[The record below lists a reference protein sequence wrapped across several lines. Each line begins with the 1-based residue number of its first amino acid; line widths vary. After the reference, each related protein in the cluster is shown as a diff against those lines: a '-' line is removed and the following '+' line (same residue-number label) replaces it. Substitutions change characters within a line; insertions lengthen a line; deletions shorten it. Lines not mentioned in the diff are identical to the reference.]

1 MVKVVQDGGII
12 DPKIE
17 KTASILKKLR
27 TSSIEEVAS
36 QLAQNSG
43 YPYIDLHIF
52 PIGSED
58 VLLIPEEKALE
69 LGVVL
74 FHKKTLE
81 VRFAILDPNNQKT
94 LDFIAEISTKNG
106 WESEIYV
113 VSHPS
118 FDRAVEQY
126 KRRTFIDNLDLV
138 RVSLNGED
146 LERFDQDFKEL
157 LSLKESRDINT
168 SRAME
173 IILAGA
179 RKLNASDIHFETEEN
194 ETRLR
199 FRIDGVLQDIGNLPE
214 TVYHLLLSRVK
225 MLGKMRLNIRKEAQD
240 GHFYIDI
247 EGKRIDIRV
256 NSIPGKYGE
265 SINMR
270 LLSSD
275 DIIVDVNDL
284 GLRGLANE
292 QVMKEIRKPHG
303 MILNTGPTG
312 SGKTTTLYTLLSTL
326 NGAGTKIITI
336 EDPIEYSL
344 QGIVQTEVAKD
355 RSYTFATALRAIVRQ
370 DPDIVLVGEIRD
382 DETADIAINAALTGH
397 LLFST
402 IHANSAAAAVPRLI
416 ELSVKPTLITSAMNI
431 IIAQRLVRKLCQHC
445 RISYVPAK
453 TTFDSITRLIS
464 IISPKAKVSIPKNIE
479 ELWQAKGCQHCHM
492 TGYKG
497 RIGIFEVLTMT
508 PEISEIVNGMG
519 SEEEIFKVALE
530 NGMITMTQD
539 GILKALEGITTL
551 DEVWRV
557 ADQTEILQNI
567 YAKLMPSSL
576 SRASLV
582 TETLYAETKHALD
595 SLQSFE
601 EFIKKQD
608 SGLRLPTL
616 FAAAIAMK
624 AGDIHIEPS
633 ETTFEVRFRIDGI
646 LQTVASFPLNEYPGF
661 MGEIKLLGGLKS
673 GEVAGVTD
681 SRFSINLEKA
691 NENVEGNKVDI
702 RLSII
707 LGGFGE
713 TVVMR
718 LLNQSVTKLDL
729 SSLNIRK
736 QSLNRLLTAIEK
748 PYGMILNT
756 GPTGSGKTTTL
767 YSVLARLNKPEI
779 KIITV
784 EDPIEYQISGLL
796 QTQTND
802 EADYTFATAL
812 RALMRQNPDII
823 MIGEIRDNETAE
835 AAIQSA
841 STGHLVL
848 STLHANSAAGTVSR
862 IIKMGV
868 SPDDLANA
876 SNLFMAQRL
885 VRQLCDHCK
894 QESAPTS
901 EELTLIESVIRSVSP
916 AAGIDIPSS
925 RTIWHAVGCPTCNG
939 TGYTGRM
946 TIVEALPI
954 ETDIQELI
962 GRNALVHE
970 IEERAV
976 ELGMIT
982 MAQDGILA
990 VLEGRTSIEEVKR
1003 VTEI

>member
-1 MVKVVQDGGII
+1 MVTVVQNNGVV

-17 KTASILKKLR
+17 RTALILKKLR
-27 TSSIEEVAS
+27 DSSIEEVAS
-36 QLAQNSG
+36 QLAQNAG

-58 VLLIPEEKALE
+58 VLLVPKE
-69 LGVVL
+69 LSLKFGVVL

-81 VRFAILDPNNQKT
+81 VRFGILDPNNQAA
-94 LDFIAEISTKNG
+94 LDFIAEISTEHG

-113 VSHPS
+113 VSRPS
-118 FDRAVEQY
+118 FDRATEQY
-126 KRRTFIDNLDLV
+126 KRRTFIDNLDLI
-138 RVSLNGED
+138 RVALTGKD
-146 LERFDQDFKEL
+146 LDQFDHDFTQL
-157 LSLKESRDINT
+157 LSLKDSHDLNT

-179 RKLNASDIHFETEEN
+179 KKLDASDIHFETQEN
-194 ETRLR
+194 TTRLR
-199 FRIDGVLQDIGNLPE
+199 FRIDGVLQDIGDLP
-214 TVYHLLLSRVK
+214 VAIYHLLLSRVK

-247 EGKRIDIRV
+247 DGKRIDIRV

-275 DIIVDVNDL
+275 DIIVDVDAL

-312 SGKTTTLYTLLSTL
+312 SGKTTTLYTLLSSL

-416 ELSVKPTLITSAMNI
+416 ELSVKPTLITSATNI

-445 RISYVPAK
+445 RVSYVPAK
-453 TTFDSITRLIS
+453 ETFSSITRLIS
-464 IISPKAKVSIPKNIE
+464 IISPKAKVSIPKNIDQ
-479 ELWQAKGCQHCHM
+479 LWRAKGCQHCHM

-508 PEISEIVNGMG
+508 PEISEIINNMG

-530 NGMITMTQD
+530 NGMVTMTQD

-567 YAKLMPSSL
+567 YAKLMPSAL

-582 TETLYAETKHALD
+582 TETLYAETKRSLS
-595 SLQSFE
+595 SLQTFA
-601 EFIKKQD
+601 EFVGKQD
-608 SGLRLPTL
+608 SNLRLPTL
-616 FAAAIAMK
+616 FAAAIVMK

-633 ETTFEVRFRIDGI
+633 ETTFEIRFRIDGI
-646 LQTVASFPLNEYPGF
+646 LQTVASFPLNEYPSF

-681 SRFSINLEKA
+681 SRFSINLEQA

-729 SSLNIRK
+729 ASLNIRK
-736 QSLNRLLTAIEK
+736 QSLGRLLTAIEK

-784 EDPIEYQISGLL
+784 EDPIEYQIPGLL

-802 EADYTFATAL
+802 EEGYTFATAL

-835 AAIQSA
+835 VAIQSA

-848 STLHANSAAGTVSR
+848 STLHANSAAGTVAR
-862 IIKMGV
+862 LLKMNT

-885 VRQLCDHCK
+885 VRELCDHCK
-894 QESAPTS
+894 QESVPTHD
-901 EELTLIESVIRSVSP
+901 ELAIIESVIASISP
-916 AAGIDIPSS
+916 AAGVDIPAS
-925 RTIWHAVGCPTCNG
+925 RMIWREAGCPTCNG

-946 TIVEALPI
+946 TIVEALPV
-954 ETDIQELI
+954 ETEIQELI

-970 IEERAV
+970 IEERAI

-982 MAQDGILA
+982 LAQDGILA
-990 VLEGRTSIEEVKR
+990 VLEGRTSLEEVKR

>member
-1 MVKVVQDGGII
+1 MVTVVNNAANQDL
-12 DPKIE
+12 KNE
-17 KTASILKKLR
+17 QTQAVLKKLR
-27 TSSIEEVAS
+27 ETSIEEVAS
-36 QLAQNSG
+36 QLAQKAG
-43 YPYIDLHIF
+43 FPYIDLHIF

-58 VLLIPEEKALE
+58 VLLIPEADALR
-69 LGVVL
+69 LNLIL
-74 FHKKTLE
+74 FHKKGVQ
-81 VRFAILDPNNQKT
+81 VRFAIIDPENQET
-94 LDFIAEISTKNG
+94 LDYIETISTPKG
-106 WESEIYV
+106 WETEIYV
-113 VSHPS
+113 VSKPS
-118 FDRAVEQY
+118 FDRALLQY
-126 KRRTFIDNLDLV
+126 KKRTFIDNLDLV
-138 RVSLNGED
+138 RVELSGSD
-146 LERFDQDFKEL
+146 LEQFDQDFKEL
-157 LSLKESRDINT
+157 LSIQENRTLNT

-179 RKLNASDIHFETEEN
+179 KKLDASDIHFETEEHS
-194 ETRLR
+194 TRLR
-199 FRIDGVLQDIGNLPE
+199 FRIDGVLQDIGDLPPD
-214 TVYHLLLSRVK
+214 VYKLMLSRVK
-225 MLGKMRLNIRKEAQD
+225 MLGKMRLNVRKEAQD

-275 DIIVDVNDL
+275 DIIVDVDQL

-292 QVMKEIRKPHG
+292 HVIKETKKPHG

-326 NGAGTKIITI
+326 NDAGTKIITI

-344 QGIVQTEVAKD
+344 PGLVQTEVAKD
-355 RSYTFATALRAIVRQ
+355 KSYTFATALRAIVRQ
-370 DPDIVLVGEIRD
+370 DPDVVLVGEIRD
-382 DETADIAINAALTGH
+382 DETADIAVNAALTGH

-416 ELSVKPTLITSAMNI
+416 ELGVKPTLITSAMNI
-431 IIAQRLVRKLCQHC
+431 IIAQRLVRKLCPHC
-445 RISYVPAK
+445 TTSYEPAK
-453 TTFDSITRLIS
+453 ETLDSITRLIS
-464 IISPKAKVSIPKNIE
+464 IISPKAKVSIPQNVAK
-479 ELWQAKGCQHCHM
+479 LWEAHGCQKCHM

-508 PEISEIVNGMG
+508 PEVIEIINNLG
-519 SEEEIFKVALE
+519 SEAEIFKAALE

-567 YAKLMPSSL
+567 YSKLMPSAL

-582 TETLYAETKHALD
+582 TGALYEEVKNHLE
-595 SLQSFE
+595 SLQAFASFVG
-601 EFIKKQD
+601 QQN
-608 SGLRLPTL
+608 SSLRLPTL
-616 FAAAIAMK
+616 FAAAVAMK
-624 AGDIHIEPS
+624 AGDIHIEPTEKS
-633 ETTFEVRFRIDGI
+633 FEVRFRIDGI
-646 LQTVASFPLNEYPGF
+646 LKTVAAFPLNEYPGF
-661 MGEIKLLGGLKS
+661 MGEIKLLGGMKA
-673 GEVAGVTD
+673 GEIAGVTD
-681 SRFSINLEKA
+681 SRFSINFEQE
-691 NENVEGNKVDI
+691 NENIDGNKVDI

-718 LLNQSVTKLDL
+718 LLNQSATKLDL
-729 SSLNIRK
+729 EALNIRK
-736 QSLNRLLTAIEK
+736 QNLDRLLEAIEK

-767 YSVLARLNKPEI
+767 YSILARLNKPEI

-784 EDPIEYQISGLL
+784 EDPIEYQIAGLL

-802 EADYTFATAL
+802 EAGYTFANAL

-823 MIGEIRDNETAE
+823 MIGEIRDDETAE
-835 AAIQSA
+835 IAIQSA

-862 IIKMGV
+862 LLKMGT
-868 SPDDLANA
+868 SGDDLANA
-876 SNLFMAQRL
+876 GNLFMAQRL
-885 VRQLCDHCK
+885 VRKLCDRCK
-894 QESAPTS
+894 QESAPTA
-901 EELTLIESVIRSVSP
+901 EETAILERILASISP
-916 AAGIDIPSS
+916 ASGVEIPAS
-925 RTIWHAVGCPTCNG
+925 RKIWREGGCPNCNG

-946 TIVEALPI
+946 TIIEAMPI
-954 ETDIQELI
+954 DNDIQELI
-962 GRNALVHE
+962 GRGALVHE
-970 IEERAV
+970 IEEKAV
-976 ELGMIT
+976 EHGMLT
-982 MAQDGILA
+982 MAQDGILC
-990 VLEGRTSIEEVKR
+990 VLEGKTSLEEVKR

>member
-1 MVKVVQDGGII
+1 MVTVVQNGGSI

-17 KTASILKKLR
+17 KTALILKKLR
-27 TSSIEEVAS
+27 NDSIEEVAS

-58 VLLIPEEKALE
+58 VLLIPEKKSLE
-69 LGVVL
+69 LNVVL

-81 VRFAILDPNNQKT
+81 VRFAILDPNNQAT
-94 LDFIAEISTKNG
+94 LDFIAEISEQHG

-113 VSHPS
+113 VSQPS
-118 FDRAVEQY
+118 FNRAIEQY

-138 RVSLNGED
+138 RVSLNGQD
-146 LERFDQDFKEL
+146 LEQFDQDFAQL
-157 LSLKESRDINT
+157 LSLKDSREINT

-179 RKLNASDIHFETEEN
+179 KKLDASDIHFETEEAT
-194 ETRLR
+194 TRLR

-214 TVYHLLLSRVK
+214 AVYHLLLSRVK

-247 EGKRIDIRV
+247 DGKRIDIRV

-275 DIIVDVNDL
+275 DIIVNVNDL

-292 QVMKEIRKPHG
+292 QVLKEIRKPHG
-303 MILNTGPTG
+303 MILNAGPTG

-326 NGAGTKIITI
+326 NNAGTKIITI

-344 QGIVQTEVAKD
+344 PGIVQTEVAKD

-402 IHANSAAAAVPRLI
+402 IHANSAAAAVPRLV
-416 ELSVKPTLITSAMNI
+416 ELSVKPSLITSAINI
-431 IIAQRLVRKLCQHC
+431 IIAQRLVRKLCTHC
-445 RISYVPAK
+445 RVSYVPAK
-453 TTFDSITRLIS
+453 ETFSSITRLIS
-464 IISPKAKVSIPKNIE
+464 IISPKAKVSLPKNIE
-479 ELWQAKGCQHCHM
+479 GLWQIKGCQHCHM

-497 RIGIFEVLTMT
+497 RIGIFEVLTIT
-508 PEISEIVNGMG
+508 PEISEIISNMG

-576 SRASLV
+576 SRASLI
-582 TETLYAETKHALD
+582 TEALFAETKQSLI
-595 SLQSFE
+595 SLQSFA
-601 EFIKKQD
+601 EFAEKQD
-608 SGLRLPTL
+608 SHLRLSTL
-616 FAAAIAMK
+616 FAAAIIMK
-624 AGDIHIEPS
+624 AGDIHIEPN
-633 ETTFEVRFRIDGI
+633 EATFEVRFRIDGI
-646 LQTVASFPLNEYPGF
+646 LQTVASFPLNEYPSF
-661 MGEIKLLGGLKS
+661 IGEIKLLGGLKS
-673 GEVAGVTD
+673 GEAAGITD
-681 SRFSINLEKA
+681 SRFSVNLEKE
-691 NENVEGNKVDI
+691 NENITGNKVDI

-729 SSLNIRK
+729 TSLHIRQ
-736 QSLNRLLTAIEK
+736 QSLDKLLVAIEK

-784 EDPIEYQISGLL
+784 EDPIEYQIAGLL
-796 QTQTND
+796 QTQTNE
-802 EADYTFATAL
+802 EAGYTFATAL
-812 RALMRQNPDII
+812 RSLMRQNPDII

-835 AAIQSA
+835 AAIQAA

-862 IIKMGV
+862 LLKMNT

-885 VRQLCDHCK
+885 VRQLCTHCK
-894 QESAPTS
+894 QESTPAA
-901 EELTLIESVIRSVSP
+901 EELALIELVVQSISP

-925 RTIWHAVGCPTCNG
+925 RTIWRATGCPSCNG
-939 TGYTGRM
+939 TGYIGRI
-946 TIVEALPI
+946 TLTEALPV
-954 ETDIQELI
+954 ETEIQELI
-962 GRNALVHE
+962 GRGALVHE
-970 IEERAV
+970 IEERAIK
-976 ELGMIT
+976 LGMIT
-982 MAQDGILA
+982 MTQDGILA
-990 VLEGRTSIEEVKR
+990 VLEGHTSFEEVKR